1 MDFSGVVKLLVA
13 SIIGLFVSA
22 FASMSTDLAGT
33 KTRLQLLEKNIEKI
47 GSKVDQ
53 IHWYLTKDRNAKNK

>member
-1 MDFSGVVKLLVA
+1 MDFSGIFKILIA
-13 SIIGLFVSA
+13 SVIGLFVSA

-47 GSKVDQ
+47 ATRVEQ
-53 IHWYLTKDRNAKNK
+53 IHWYLTKNNNAKN